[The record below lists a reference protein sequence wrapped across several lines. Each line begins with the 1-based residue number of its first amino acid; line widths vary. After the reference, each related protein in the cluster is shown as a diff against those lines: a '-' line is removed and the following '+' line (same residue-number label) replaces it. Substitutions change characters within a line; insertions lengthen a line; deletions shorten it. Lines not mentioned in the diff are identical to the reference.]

1 MSLKRNSLFNLA
13 GLVLPLGLSL
23 LTVPAYIHLIGVD
36 RYGVLVISWL
46 LLGYFGMFDL
56 GLGRATIHR
65 IAELRDAE
73 PAARLATFHTA
84 VAVNVAIGVVGGL
97 VLALG
102 ASLFFSHGLK
112 IAPGLRGELSA
123 AAPLLGL
130 SLPIATLTGVL
141 TGALQG
147 RERFAQ
153 TNAVGILSTIL
164 FQVVPLA
171 IAWHWG
177 PNVSVLLLAGMA
189 TRIATLVVLWIACN
203 REFGWNGRFQFERD
217 QVRILL
223 GFGGWVTVTALIS
236 PVLTIVDRFA
246 IGSVIGAAAVTF
258 YSVPYQV
265 TQRIVILP
273 TALTNALFPRL
284 SAMRSDEEV
293 SALSRESMLI
303 LIALMTGPVVFAILL
318 TGPALALWLGQAFA
332 ARATLS
338 AQLLLAAFWF
348 NGLALLPFTV
358 LQARGRPRTVAAILA
373 AELIPYLVSLYIG
386 LRFFGLVG
394 CAGAFLFRCALD
406 YVLLSFYADRQAL
419 PIRCTVTAGLLFA
432 GAVALGLFAT
442 TFSVHWV
449 IGAVSLLIL
458 AIVEAWRTAPLRVR
472 SLALAYIPF
481 GRRQRA

>member
-1 MSLKRNSLFNLA
+1 
-13 GLVLPLGLSL
+13 
-23 LTVPAYIHLIGVD
+23 
-36 RYGVLVISWL
+36 
-46 LLGYFGMFDL
+46 MFDL

-102 ASLFFSHGLK
+102 ASLFFAWPQDRAGASWRVVGC
-112 IAPGLRGELSA
+112 GA
-123 AAPLLGL
+123 AAWPV
-130 SLPIATLTGVL
+130 AADCHADGVL

-153 TNAVGILSTIL
+153 TNAVRILSTIL

-273 TALTNALFPRL
+273 TALTNALFPAERH
-284 SAMRSDEEV
+284 AVGRV

-318 TGPALALWLGQAFA
+318 TGPALALWLGQALRH
-332 ARATLS
+332 ARHCPPNCSWRRSGSTDWRCYPS
-338 AQLLLAAFWF
+338 RSF
-348 NGLALLPFTV
+348 
-358 LQARGRPRTVAAILA
+358 RP
-373 AELIPYLVSLYIG
+373 
-386 LRFFGLVG
+386 
-394 CAGAFLFRCALD
+394 
-406 YVLLSFYADRQAL
+406 
-419 PIRCTVTAGLLFA
+419 
-432 GAVALGLFAT
+432 AVA
-442 TFSVHWV
+442 
-449 IGAVSLLIL
+449 
-458 AIVEAWRTAPLRVR
+458 PVR
-472 SLALAYIPF
+472 SQPSWPPSSFPISCRSISACASSDWSVALAPSCSAALSIMCCCPSMQTGKHCRYGAP
-481 GRRQRA
+481 